1 MVTDLLRDDMGFDGI
16 VVTDA
21 MEMGAISSKYKSDE
35 AAVMAIQAGVD
46 MILMPEDFDLAYKGV
61 LDAAKS
67 GEISEE
73 RLNESLVRIIKVK
86 QGIAGESN

>member
-1 MVTDLLRDDMGFDGI
+1 MIESNATNLSNGLELLSKMPAESVDCVFFDPQ
-16 VVTDA
+16 
-21 MEMGAISSKYKSDE
+21 YR
-35 AAVMAIQAGVD
+35 
-46 MILMPEDFDLAYKGV
+46 GV